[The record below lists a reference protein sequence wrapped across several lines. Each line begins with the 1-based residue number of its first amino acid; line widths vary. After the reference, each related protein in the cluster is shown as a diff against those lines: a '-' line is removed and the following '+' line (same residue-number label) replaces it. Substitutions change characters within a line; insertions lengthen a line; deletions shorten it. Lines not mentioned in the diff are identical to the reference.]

1 MAPGALRNDED
12 AGDDEHQD
20 HARRIEAAERKPAV
34 GARLVQKI
42 ADRRAERPRQD
53 KRRPEQ
59 SGVRY
64 RGEKIKRGDEAQAR
78 GENQRAAAIAEPGRG
93 REEIAERG
101 AERLRKQNCRP
112 VKRLGFGRADRGYRD
127 GAERRIPESEGADQQ
142 NEQDRRAPDIA
153 DAERAVEEVGHRR
166 ADRRRRDD
174 HRPIQERVEFLGS
187 DQRRPAQ

>member
-1 MAPGALRNDED
+1 
-12 AGDDEHQD
+12 
-20 HARRIEAAERKPAV
+20 
-34 GARLVQKI
+34 
-42 ADRRAERPRQD
+42 
-53 KRRPEQ
+53 
-59 SGVRY
+59 
-64 RGEKIKRGDEAQAR
+64 
-78 GENQRAAAIAEPGRG
+78 
-93 REEIAERG
+93 
-101 AERLRKQNCRP
+101 LRKQNCRP

-187 DQRRPAQ
+187 DLSGDQRNKDCRKDHGADEIAEIQRHRDGVAAGLAERGRGDLDDPEAERDFRDFA